1 MNNQVPDLLSSAL
14 DVENP
19 LNVRTGTVP
28 TPVPTT
34 GTVPTPVPTTTID
47 TNNVTSPLTAAPL
60 KDVDIEKPFVAGEG
74 TVDTGVVADRRR
86 IRLIAVGITTG
97 LVFLIAIIYAVM
109 QSNMKSKDVSTPA
122 PTMGFVV
129 QDAAPGTGSSTAT
142 SAVDDSCDDCIPD
155 YRVRDAK
162 CVFDLGAPEKHV
174 VCRSDFIPVTA
185 NATSRMMEGNC
196 TDRSSPI
203 PTDVDWKTSQEE
215 GVATTEI
222 TFYEIPEAQNG
233 KIAVINI
240 CLITAVSVEGI
251 EMNYVRTPVEAQFEY
266 DGSISANIQV
276 VANTTS
282 KSGPEELVSE

>member
-1 MNNQVPDLLSSAL
+1 MNNQVPDLLSSTP

-74 TVDTGVVADRRR
+74 IVDTGVVAVRRR
-86 IRLIAVGITTG
+86 MRLIAVGITTG
-97 LVFLIAIIYAVM
+97 LVFSIAITFAVM
-109 QSNMKSKDVSTPA
+109 NSKEVSTPP
-122 PTMGFVV
+122 PTMGFVI

-142 SAVDDSCDDCIPD
+142 SAVGDSCDDCIPD
-155 YRVRDAK
+155 YRVSDAR
-162 CVFDLGAPEKHV
+162 CVFDLGAVEKQV

-185 NATSRMMEGNC
+185 KATSRMMEGNC
-196 TDRSSPI
+196 TDRSLPSP
-203 PTDVDWKTSQEE
+203 TAVNWSTSQEE

-222 TFYEIPEAQNG
+222 TFMEIPEAQNG
-233 KIAVINI
+233 EKAVINI
-240 CLITAVSVEGI
+240 CLITAVSVGDNETNYF
-251 EMNYVRTPVEAQFEY
+251 EMNYVRTPIKAEFEY
-266 DGSISANIQV
+266 DGSISVNIQV

-282 KSGPEELVSE
+282 QVGA